1 MRGDEALARAH
12 LNELEQLTT
21 STSPAVP
28 AGMNRALGMLA
39 LGLGRP
45 SEALDRLL
53 ASIALVRPQS
63 NPMLVWGVPDAMEA
77 AARAQRS
84 EEMAEHLARYATWV
98 ERFPN
103 PTRRALLARC
113 QALADEADAE
123 HQFAEAIGLIDALPP
138 FDRARTQLLYGEWLR
153 RHRQRIDAR
162 RHLRAALATFDQHSA
177 APWADR
183 ARGEL

>member
-1 MRGDEALARAH
+1 MGGGLGVADLAYVDAVRGDEELARAH

-21 STSPAVP
+21 STSPALP
-28 AGMNRALGMLA
+28 AGMNRALGTLA

-53 ASIALVRPQS
+53 ASTALVRPQS
-63 NPMLVWGVPDAMEA
+63 NPMLVYGVPDATEA

-84 EEMAEHLARYATWV
+84 EEMAEHVARYATWV

-103 PTRRALLARC
+103 PTRRSLLARC

-123 HQFAEAIGLIDALPP
+123 HRLPRRSVWSTHFPRSSDANTAP
-138 FDRARTQLLYGEWLR
+138 LR
-153 RHRQRIDAR
+153 RVAAPRQTPDRCSRPPAR
-162 RHLRAALATFDQHSA
+162 RT
-177 APWADR
+177 
-183 ARGEL
+183 